1 MIVSMLEELLE
12 PLMVEL
18 LLAEVELASRE
29 VFWLEVAVLPHP
41 ANPRAITEARSM
53 NFGVLFIFFSFYC
66 F

>member
-1 MIVSMLEELLE
+1 
-12 PLMVEL
+12 MVEL